1 MAVVATG
8 FFDGVH
14 PGHRLVIDT
23 LLAEAAARGEESVVV
38 TFWPHPRAVLQNGA
52 DSLRYL
58 TAREERVALL
68 RSLGVDRVET
78 VPFTKDFASLS
89 CGQYLE
95 MLCRDYGCSS
105 LVLGYDTR
113 FGSGQEGP
121 EEIAAAARRL
131 GLGVTIAPPV
141 CSPDGAPISSS
152 RIRSALEQGDVAL
165 AAALL
170 GRPYRLHG
178 VVVSGN
184 HLGRT
189 IGFPTANMK
198 LYEPLMLIPSNGVY
212 ETRVYVGSAP
222 GSVIPEALPPVAWN
236 GKGPRSGRGS
246 EATSPESHSPERYL
260 GLTNIGIRP
269 TVGERNALTI
279 ETHILDFDQM
289 IYGLDITVDFISR
302 IRDERKF
309 SSLQDLRLQLLSD
322 AALVRRF

>member
-89 CGQYLE
+89 CRQYLE

-212 ETRVYVGSAP
+212 ETRVYVGIA
-222 GSVIPEALPPVAWN
+222 
-236 GKGPRSGRGS
+236 
-246 EATSPESHSPERYL
+246 PESHSPERYL

-309 SSLQDLRLQLLSD
+309 ASLGDLRLQLEAD
-322 AALVRRF
+322 ARSIS

>member
-222 GSVIPEALPPVAWN
+222 
-236 GKGPRSGRGS
+236 
-246 EATSPESHSPERYL
+246 ESHSPERYQ

-302 IRDERKF
+302 IREERKF
-309 SSLQDLRLQLLSD
+309 ASLGDLRLQLEAD
-322 AALVRRF
+322 ARSIS